1 MKIVYQVL
9 TYLGTIMILN
19 LLANWFFVSKNNGE
33 KYIDNYISCSREVK
47 IKVNPD
53 FFEGQN
59 SHTSFFKYTILFKG
73 IYGNSGDFIF
83 KDDLNNKFFKIMRFD
98 YYDDKFGLPQSTSL
112 DNEELY
118 VKVDPLQY
126 NNPAFG
132 TKENPIPIFSY
143 KGVNKQLMTEIRTDE
158 KGEDGRYINKSIPL
172 SPTEEEYH
180 YNVEQYLTYVMPK
193 EEFKKRFK

>member
-1 MKIVYQVL
+1 MKVIFRVL
-9 TYLGTIMILN
+9 GVIMAILILN
-19 LLANWFFVSKNNGE
+19 FIINIIFVSKNKGKDFVNE
-33 KYIDNYISCSREVK
+33 FIKSSQEVK

-83 KDDLNNKFFKIMRFD
+83 KDDLSNKFFKIMRFD
-98 YYDDKFGLPQSTSL
+98 YYDDKFGLPQSTNL

-158 KGEDGRYINKSIPL
+158 KGEDGRYINKSVPL
-172 SPTEEEYH
+172 SPTEEECH

>member
-1 MKIVYQVL
+1 MKVIFRIVGVVGAIL
-9 TYLGTIMILN
+9 ILN
-19 LLANWFFVSKNNGE
+19 FIINIIFVSKNKGKDFVNE
-33 KYIDNYISCSREVK
+33 YIKSSQEIK

-59 SHTSFFKYTILFKG
+59 SHTSFFKYTIFFKG

-83 KDDLNNKFFKIMRFD
+83 KDDLSNKFFKIMRFD
-98 YYDDKFGLPQSTSL
+98 YYDDKFGLPQSTEL
-112 DNEELY
+112 NDEELY
-118 VKVDPLQY
+118 VKVDPLQS
-126 NNPAFG
+126 NNPSFG

-143 KGVNKQLMTEIRTDE
+143 KGANKELMTEIRTDE
-158 KGEDGRYINKSIPL
+158 KGEDGKYINKAVPL

-180 YNVEQYLTYVMPK
+180 YNVEQYLTYVMSK